1 MDDDTSRSEAQER
14 LTAEAARRL
23 AAVRVDGGVELAAAA
38 ASGRTYAESLHETG
52 GYKARFP
59 SGRDG
64 LEVALINTGGGI
76 AGGDRVRFS
85 VSAGEGA
92 DLTLSTPSA
101 ERVYRSLGPRAEID
115 ITLGVASGARLAWLP
130 QETILFNGARL
141 VRRIEADVAPDARLL
156 LAEMLV
162 LGRAA
167 MGETVAGGHLRDD
180 WRVRR
185 GEALVLAEAVRL
197 DGAIADHLAHPA
209 VAAGGNALAMVLL
222 VAPDAEDHL
231 GRARAALTDLPVTAA
246 ASAWNGMLVARV
258 IASGADE
265 LRRTVA
271 RLIEAID
278 GRALPRVWGT

>member
-1 MDDDTSRSEAQER
+1 MYDDTSRSDARQR
-14 LTAEAARRL
+14 SAADAARRL
-23 AAVRVDGGVELAAAA
+23 AAVRVVGGVELAASAEA
-38 ASGRTYAESLHETG
+38 GRTFADSLHETG

-59 SGRDG
+59 TGRDG
-64 LEVALINTGGGI
+64 LGGALINTGGGG
-76 AGGDRVRFS
+76 AGGDRVRLRI
-85 VSAGEGA
+85 SAGESA

-115 ITLGVASGARLAWLP
+115 IELRLAPGARLAWLP

-156 LAEMLV
+156 VAEMLV

-167 MGETVAGGHLRDD
+167 MGETVAGGHVRDD

-185 GEALVLAEAVRL
+185 GQALVLAEAVRL
-197 DGAIADHLAHPA
+197 DGAIADHLAHAA
-209 VAAGGNALAMVLL
+209 VAAGGSALAMVLL

-231 GRARAALTDLPVTAA
+231 GRARAALADAPASAA

-258 IASGADE
+258 MAPGADE

-271 RLIEAID
+271 RLVEAID